1 MRLLLLAISSI
12 LVLSSCSSL
21 MGEEIA
27 RLSFKETSNEK
38 LNIEETTLSLK
49 KGDEIKL
56 WSDVDIEFE
65 DALALQY
72 TIEIFIDTTSKGGF
86 RLDALE
92 TNPTLM
98 EVKTQVGDSYK
109 WSFNGKMKSIVI
121 EDDADYTFKAVL
133 NSSENPSLLLKK
145 ADLVFKK

>member
-1 MRLLLLAISSI
+1 MASNGELLQ
-12 LVLSSCSSL
+12 
-21 MGEEIA
+21 
-27 RLSFKETSNEK
+27 
-38 LNIEETTLSLK
+38 
-49 KGDEIKL
+49 
-56 WSDVDIEFE
+56 
-65 DALALQY
+65 LALDVLLGRIQ
-72 TIEIFIDTTSKGGF
+72 ILALKVEAIRLRSEGQFRPNLLMSQF

-145 ADLVFKK
+145 ADIVFKK